1 MENRNFAGDLQISK
15 VNKWYPGDV
24 HAVKDMDMEIK
35 RGEFI
40 VFVGPSG
47 CGKTTLLRMIA
58 GLESISSGEVIMD
71 GRTVNQVPPK
81 NRDIAMVFQ
90 NYALYPNMKVKDN
103 IAFPLKMQHI
113 GKTEREKRV
122 AEVAQKLELDALLER
137 KPGALSGGQRQRVAL
152 ARAMIRKPGLFLMD
166 EPLANLDAK
175 LRTEMRREIITLQRE
190 LGVTTIYVTHD
201 QTEAMTM
208 GTRIAVISGGV
219 LQQFGTPQEIYRNP
233 ANLFVA
239 GFIGSPNMNVWDTEL
254 ISNNGQHYLTLGNA
268 RIPMGKSG
276 LDARG
281 LQGPIKAG
289 IRPEHIVPA
298 APDDPHAVRMKISIL
313 ENTGREAAVFLT
325 GADIPDITMV
335 TGADFSGRA
344 GQEVYIRLKPEK
356 ILLFN
361 TETGCAYGEYRIYS
375 TGIETAAAS
384 AILIPILF
392 LYQIFI
398 FHNIKKTA
406 AYIIFILYLTA
417 MCLLVGF
424 PCVTGIKIGWSYNFI
439 PFYGMLNDIT
449 NSYLNVLLFIPL
461 GIFVPCLW
469 PEYRSM
475 MKTVGLG
482 LMTSLGIEIL
492 QIFTFRATDINDV
505 ITNVAGTMIGYLI
518 GRLIIKR
525 FPQLNW
531 LGCKERELY
540 LLYATVV
547 VVMFFSQPFIQ
558 SVLGNFSL

>member
-1 MENRNFAGDLQISK
+1 M
-15 VNKWYPGDV
+15 
-24 HAVKDMDMEIK
+24 
-35 RGEFI
+35 
-40 VFVGPSG
+40 
-47 CGKTTLLRMIA
+47 
-58 GLESISSGEVIMD
+58 
-71 GRTVNQVPPK
+71 
-81 NRDIAMVFQ
+81 
-90 NYALYPNMKVKDN
+90 
-103 IAFPLKMQHI
+103 
-113 GKTEREKRV
+113 
-122 AEVAQKLELDALLER
+122 
-137 KPGALSGGQRQRVAL
+137 
-152 ARAMIRKPGLFLMD
+152 
-166 EPLANLDAK
+166 
-175 LRTEMRREIITLQRE
+175 
-190 LGVTTIYVTHD
+190 
-201 QTEAMTM
+201 
-208 GTRIAVISGGV
+208 
-219 LQQFGTPQEIYRNP
+219 
-233 ANLFVA
+233 
-239 GFIGSPNMNVWDTEL
+239 
-254 ISNNGQHYLTLGNA
+254 
-268 RIPMGKSG
+268 
-276 LDARG
+276 
-281 LQGPIKAG
+281 
-289 IRPEHIVPA
+289 
-298 APDDPHAVRMKISIL
+298 
-313 ENTGREAAVFLT
+313 
-325 GADIPDITMV
+325 
-335 TGADFSGRA
+335 
-344 GQEVYIRLKPEK
+344 
-356 ILLFN
+356 
-361 TETGCAYGEYRIYS
+361 YRIYS

-384 AILIPILF
+384 MILIPILF

-417 MCLLVGF
+417 MCFLVGV
-424 PCVTGIKIGWSYNFI
+424 PSVTGIKIGWSYNFI

>member
-1 MENRNFAGDLQISK
+1 M
-15 VNKWYPGDV
+15 
-24 HAVKDMDMEIK
+24 
-35 RGEFI
+35 
-40 VFVGPSG
+40 
-47 CGKTTLLRMIA
+47 
-58 GLESISSGEVIMD
+58 
-71 GRTVNQVPPK
+71 
-81 NRDIAMVFQ
+81 
-90 NYALYPNMKVKDN
+90 
-103 IAFPLKMQHI
+103 
-113 GKTEREKRV
+113 
-122 AEVAQKLELDALLER
+122 
-137 KPGALSGGQRQRVAL
+137 
-152 ARAMIRKPGLFLMD
+152 
-166 EPLANLDAK
+166 
-175 LRTEMRREIITLQRE
+175 
-190 LGVTTIYVTHD
+190 
-201 QTEAMTM
+201 
-208 GTRIAVISGGV
+208 
-219 LQQFGTPQEIYRNP
+219 
-233 ANLFVA
+233 
-239 GFIGSPNMNVWDTEL
+239 
-254 ISNNGQHYLTLGNA
+254 
-268 RIPMGKSG
+268 
-276 LDARG
+276 
-281 LQGPIKAG
+281 
-289 IRPEHIVPA
+289 
-298 APDDPHAVRMKISIL
+298 
-313 ENTGREAAVFLT
+313 
-325 GADIPDITMV
+325 
-335 TGADFSGRA
+335 
-344 GQEVYIRLKPEK
+344 
-356 ILLFN
+356 
-361 TETGCAYGEYRIYS
+361 YRIYS

-392 LYQIFI
+392 LYHIFI

-558 SVLGNFSL
+558 FVLGNFSL

>member
-1 MENRNFAGDLQISK
+1 M
-15 VNKWYPGDV
+15 
-24 HAVKDMDMEIK
+24 
-35 RGEFI
+35 
-40 VFVGPSG
+40 
-47 CGKTTLLRMIA
+47 
-58 GLESISSGEVIMD
+58 
-71 GRTVNQVPPK
+71 
-81 NRDIAMVFQ
+81 
-90 NYALYPNMKVKDN
+90 
-103 IAFPLKMQHI
+103 
-113 GKTEREKRV
+113 
-122 AEVAQKLELDALLER
+122 
-137 KPGALSGGQRQRVAL
+137 
-152 ARAMIRKPGLFLMD
+152 
-166 EPLANLDAK
+166 
-175 LRTEMRREIITLQRE
+175 
-190 LGVTTIYVTHD
+190 
-201 QTEAMTM
+201 
-208 GTRIAVISGGV
+208 
-219 LQQFGTPQEIYRNP
+219 
-233 ANLFVA
+233 
-239 GFIGSPNMNVWDTEL
+239 
-254 ISNNGQHYLTLGNA
+254 
-268 RIPMGKSG
+268 
-276 LDARG
+276 
-281 LQGPIKAG
+281 
-289 IRPEHIVPA
+289 
-298 APDDPHAVRMKISIL
+298 
-313 ENTGREAAVFLT
+313 
-325 GADIPDITMV
+325 
-335 TGADFSGRA
+335 
-344 GQEVYIRLKPEK
+344 
-356 ILLFN
+356 
-361 TETGCAYGEYRIYS
+361 YRIYT

-392 LYQIFI
+392 LYHIFI

-439 PFYGMLNDIT
+439 PLYGMLNDII

-518 GRLIIKR
+518 GKLIINR

-540 LLYATVV
+540 LLYVTVG

>member
-1 MENRNFAGDLQISK
+1 M
-15 VNKWYPGDV
+15 
-24 HAVKDMDMEIK
+24 
-35 RGEFI
+35 
-40 VFVGPSG
+40 
-47 CGKTTLLRMIA
+47 
-58 GLESISSGEVIMD
+58 
-71 GRTVNQVPPK
+71 
-81 NRDIAMVFQ
+81 
-90 NYALYPNMKVKDN
+90 
-103 IAFPLKMQHI
+103 
-113 GKTEREKRV
+113 
-122 AEVAQKLELDALLER
+122 
-137 KPGALSGGQRQRVAL
+137 
-152 ARAMIRKPGLFLMD
+152 
-166 EPLANLDAK
+166 
-175 LRTEMRREIITLQRE
+175 
-190 LGVTTIYVTHD
+190 
-201 QTEAMTM
+201 
-208 GTRIAVISGGV
+208 
-219 LQQFGTPQEIYRNP
+219 
-233 ANLFVA
+233 
-239 GFIGSPNMNVWDTEL
+239 
-254 ISNNGQHYLTLGNA
+254 
-268 RIPMGKSG
+268 
-276 LDARG
+276 
-281 LQGPIKAG
+281 
-289 IRPEHIVPA
+289 
-298 APDDPHAVRMKISIL
+298 
-313 ENTGREAAVFLT
+313 
-325 GADIPDITMV
+325 
-335 TGADFSGRA
+335 
-344 GQEVYIRLKPEK
+344 
-356 ILLFN
+356 
-361 TETGCAYGEYRIYS
+361 YRIYS

-392 LYQIFI
+392 LYHIFI

-518 GRLIIKR
+518 GKLIINR

-540 LLYATVV
+540 LLYVTVG

>member
-1 MENRNFAGDLQISK
+1 MYS
-15 VNKWYPGDV
+15 
-24 HAVKDMDMEIK
+24 
-35 RGEFI
+35 
-40 VFVGPSG
+40 
-47 CGKTTLLRMIA
+47 
-58 GLESISSGEVIMD
+58 
-71 GRTVNQVPPK
+71 
-81 NRDIAMVFQ
+81 
-90 NYALYPNMKVKDN
+90 
-103 IAFPLKMQHI
+103 
-113 GKTEREKRV
+113 
-122 AEVAQKLELDALLER
+122 
-137 KPGALSGGQRQRVAL
+137 
-152 ARAMIRKPGLFLMD
+152 
-166 EPLANLDAK
+166 
-175 LRTEMRREIITLQRE
+175 
-190 LGVTTIYVTHD
+190 
-201 QTEAMTM
+201 
-208 GTRIAVISGGV
+208 
-219 LQQFGTPQEIYRNP
+219 
-233 ANLFVA
+233 
-239 GFIGSPNMNVWDTEL
+239 
-254 ISNNGQHYLTLGNA
+254 
-268 RIPMGKSG
+268 
-276 LDARG
+276 
-281 LQGPIKAG
+281 
-289 IRPEHIVPA
+289 
-298 APDDPHAVRMKISIL
+298 
-313 ENTGREAAVFLT
+313 
-325 GADIPDITMV
+325 
-335 TGADFSGRA
+335 
-344 GQEVYIRLKPEK
+344 
-356 ILLFN
+356 
-361 TETGCAYGEYRIYS
+361 IYS

-384 AILIPILF
+384 MILIPILF

-417 MCLLVGF
+417 MCFLVGF
-424 PCVTGIKIGWSYNFI
+424 PSVTGIKIDWSYNII

-449 NSYLNVLLFIPL
+449 NSYLNILLFIPL

>member
-1 MENRNFAGDLQISK
+1 M
-15 VNKWYPGDV
+15 
-24 HAVKDMDMEIK
+24 
-35 RGEFI
+35 
-40 VFVGPSG
+40 
-47 CGKTTLLRMIA
+47 
-58 GLESISSGEVIMD
+58 
-71 GRTVNQVPPK
+71 
-81 NRDIAMVFQ
+81 
-90 NYALYPNMKVKDN
+90 
-103 IAFPLKMQHI
+103 
-113 GKTEREKRV
+113 
-122 AEVAQKLELDALLER
+122 
-137 KPGALSGGQRQRVAL
+137 
-152 ARAMIRKPGLFLMD
+152 
-166 EPLANLDAK
+166 
-175 LRTEMRREIITLQRE
+175 
-190 LGVTTIYVTHD
+190 
-201 QTEAMTM
+201 
-208 GTRIAVISGGV
+208 
-219 LQQFGTPQEIYRNP
+219 
-233 ANLFVA
+233 
-239 GFIGSPNMNVWDTEL
+239 
-254 ISNNGQHYLTLGNA
+254 
-268 RIPMGKSG
+268 
-276 LDARG
+276 
-281 LQGPIKAG
+281 
-289 IRPEHIVPA
+289 
-298 APDDPHAVRMKISIL
+298 
-313 ENTGREAAVFLT
+313 
-325 GADIPDITMV
+325 
-335 TGADFSGRA
+335 
-344 GQEVYIRLKPEK
+344 
-356 ILLFN
+356 
-361 TETGCAYGEYRIYS
+361 YRIYT

-417 MCLLVGF
+417 MCFLVGF
-424 PCVTGIKIGWSYNFI
+424 PSVTGIKIGWSYNFI